1 MPIDSLMVPLGT
13 PAPTFDLPTVDGGR
27 VALDDLTARV
37 LLVMFVCNHCP
48 YVQHVEDEL
57 GRLAA
62 EFANDDLAIVAICSN
77 DVEAYPDDSPDHLRE
92 QAARAGW
99 TFPYAVD
106 ETQEVARAYNAA
118 CTPDFFVYGPERTLA
133 YRGALDE
140 SSPRNDKPLTGELLR
155 GALEQVLAG
164 AAVPEPHIP
173 SMGCGIK
180 WRDA

>member
-1 MPIDSLMVPLGT
+1 MAVDSLMVPLGT

-27 VALDDLTARV
+27 VALDDLTERAV
-37 LLVMFVCNHCP
+37 LVMFVCNHCP

-62 EFANDDLAIVAICSN
+62 EFADRDVAIVAICSN
-77 DVEAYPDDSPDHLRE
+77 DAEAYPDDDADHLRE

-106 ETQEVARAYNAA
+106 ETQEVGRAYRAA
-118 CTPDFFVYGPERTLA
+118 CTPDYFLYGPDRTLA

-140 SSPRNDKPLTGELLR
+140 SSPRNGKPLTGELLR
-155 GALEQVLAG
+155 DALQRVLAG
-164 AAVPEPHIP
+164 EAVPEPHIP
-173 SMGCGIK
+173 SMGCSIK
-180 WRDA
+180 WREA